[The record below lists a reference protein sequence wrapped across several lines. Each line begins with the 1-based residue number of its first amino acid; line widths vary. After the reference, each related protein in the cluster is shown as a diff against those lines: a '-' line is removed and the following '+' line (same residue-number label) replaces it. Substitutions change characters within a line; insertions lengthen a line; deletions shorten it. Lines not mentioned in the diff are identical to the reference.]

1 MPLDARMAEPVVAAP
16 PVAPVA
22 PRPSAGCPMDDP
34 FALPPL
40 VLRIG
45 RPGGGMEEEAGPRGG
60 FAGLAGAALLLFAA
74 GIAAGVMLLE

>member
-1 MPLDARMAEPVVAAP
+1 
-16 PVAPVA
+16 
-22 PRPSAGCPMDDP
+22 MDDP